1 SSTAGSPQGGLRL
14 DSTAG
19 IRQGGN
25 SGLAVRAG
33 DPDRSLLLRAIRRTD
48 KNLKMPPG
56 EPLSADIISDF
67 EHWIRDG
74 ATMPGDRSLPP
85 AAKQR
90 ALWSLEKPR
99 SVPLP
104 QVRNEEWARNDI
116 DRFILSRLEA
126 KGLKASPEADRRALI
141 RRAYFDLTGLPP
153 SAAEV

>member
-1 SSTAGSPQGGLRL
+1 MLIRLGAVTAIAVTAMAQGNALDYFEKKIRPVLAARCYACHSSTTGSPQGGLRL

-33 DPDRSLLLRAIRRTD
+33 DPDQSLLLRAIRRTD

-74 ATMPGDRSLPP
+74 ATMPGDRSLP

-104 QVRNEEWARNDI
+104 QVRN
-116 DRFILSRLEA
+116 
-126 KGLKASPEADRRALI
+126 G
-141 RRAYFDLTGLPP
+141 
-153 SAAEV
+153 